1 MKKGIN
7 YIMYILIILVV
18 VVGAYFFLGNGSS
31 TNVEEKPKEELVI
44 EKNIIDLKV
53 GEEAKVG
60 ASVTNNSNATIK
72 YVSTNPSI
80 ATVDEIG
87 NIKAISNGTTYIIV
101 NYLSSNNDNYNKQ
114 CIVNVSGGIEIT
126 SISLPNG
133 ELLMKPN
140 DTYKLDV
147 TTEPNDVDK
156 SKLSY
161 IVNNS
166 NIITVSDG
174 TITAISEGI
183 AALRVTAK
191 ENINADIRVRVVNN
205 PEIVPGIYVMPEK
218 ITSVRSI
225 TLKVGEERK
234 INYSVEPVE
243 AYMQNVVWESS
254 NPNIATVTD
263 GTVNAISEGDSTITM
278 KTVNGISLTIYVTV
292 KPSTVEVE
300 SVKLTSPS
308 ALELKVGDSSQI
320 SYEVLPN
327 EATDKSVSFQSTNTA
342 VANVDTHGLIT
353 AVGEGSAV
361 IRITTSSGSKT
372 ADVMVNVKKK
382 SSSSSSGSGSSS
394 CSGTTRVG
402 NVNSSLLGS
411 PTDDGFDKCKRVS
424 QNLVPFIGGTNYGQ
438 DGYYVMHVGETLT
451 VNVKLPT
458 ICGRINRLTRTNHDG
473 QSGWSN
479 YVSQTSSP
487 KVNRNDPNTYVSGVD
502 GYTWK
507 ITANKKGCVILSQT
521 AQFDVT
527 SPSGRTG
534 NMKSMIRLHIKIED

>member
-7 YIMYILIILVV
+7 YVMYILIILVII
-18 VVGAYFFLGNGSS
+18 VGAYFFFGGSS
-31 TNVEEKPKEELVI
+31 STDGGEKKPKEELVI
-44 EKNIIDLKV
+44 ENNVIDLKV
-53 GEEAKVG
+53 GEETKVG
-60 ASVTNNSNATIK
+60 ASVTNNTNATIK

-80 ATVDEIG
+80 ATVDAGG

-101 NYLSSNNDNYNKQ
+101 NYVSSNNDNYNKQ

-133 ELLMKPN
+133 ELLMKPS

-147 TTEPNDVDK
+147 TTEPLDVDK

-166 NIITVSDG
+166 NIITASEDG
-174 TITAISEGI
+174 TITAVSEGI

-205 PEIVPGIYVMPEK
+205 PEIVSGIYIMPEK

-225 TLKVGEERK
+225 TLKVDEERK
-234 INYSVEPVE
+234 INYTVEPVDS
-243 AYMQNVVWESS
+243 YMKNVIWESS
-254 NPNIATVTD
+254 NPNVATVTD
-263 GTVNAISEGDSTITM
+263 GSVKAISEGDATITM
-278 KTVNGISLTIYVTV
+278 RTVNGITLTVYVTV

-300 SVKLTSPS
+300 SIKLTSES
-308 ALELKVGDSSQI
+308 AIELKVGDSSQI

-327 EATDKSVSFQSTNTA
+327 EATDKSVTFQSTNTS
-342 VANVDTHGLIT
+342 VANVDSNGLIT

-361 IRITTSSGSKT
+361 VRVTSSNGAKT

-382 SSSSSSGSGSSS
+382 SSSGGGGSS
-394 CSGTTRVG
+394 CSGTTHVG

-458 ICGRINRLTRTNHDG
+458 ICGRIDRLTRTNHDG

-507 ITANKKGCVILSQT
+507 ITANKKGCVIVSQT

>member
-7 YIMYILIILVV
+7 YVMYILIILVII
-18 VVGAYFFLGNGSS
+18 VGAYFFFGGSS
-31 TNVEEKPKEELVI
+31 STDGGEEKSKEELVI
-44 EKNIIDLKV
+44 EKNVIDLKV

-60 ASVTNNSNATIK
+60 ASVTNNTNATIK

-80 ATVDEIG
+80 ATVDAGG

-101 NYLSSNNDNYNKQ
+101 NYVSSNNDNYNKQ

-133 ELLMKPN
+133 ELLMKPS

-147 TTEPNDVDK
+147 TTEPLDVDK

-166 NIITVSDG
+166 NIITASEDG
-174 TITAISEGI
+174 TITAVSEGI

-191 ENINADIRVRVVNN
+191 ENVNADIRVRVVNN
-205 PEIVPGIYVMPEK
+205 PEIVSGIYIMPEK

-225 TLKVGEERK
+225 TLKVDEERK
-234 INYSVEPVE
+234 INYTVEP
-243 AYMQNVVWESS
+243 ADSYMKNVIWESS
-254 NPNIATVTD
+254 NPNVATVTD
-263 GTVNAISEGDSTITM
+263 GSVKALSEGDATITM
-278 KTVNGISLTIYVTV
+278 RTVNGITLTVYVTV

-300 SVKLTSPS
+300 SIKLTSES
-308 ALELKVGDSSQI
+308 AIELKVGDSSQI

-327 EATDKSVSFQSTNTA
+327 EATDKSVTFQSTNTS
-342 VANVDTHGLIT
+342 VANVDSNGLIT

-361 IRITTSSGSKT
+361 VRVTSSNGSKT

-382 SSSSSSGSGSSS
+382 SSSGGGGSS
-394 CSGTTRVG
+394 CSGTTHVG

-458 ICGRINRLTRTNHDG
+458 ICGRIDRLTRTNHDG

-507 ITANKKGCVILSQT
+507 ITANKKGCVIVSQT

>member
-7 YIMYILIILVV
+7 YVMYILIILVII
-18 VVGAYFFLGNGSS
+18 VGAYFFFGGSS
-31 TNVEEKPKEELVI
+31 STDGGEEKPKEELVI
-44 EKNIIDLKV
+44 ENNVIDLKV

-60 ASVTNNSNATIK
+60 ASVTNNTNATIK

-80 ATVDEIG
+80 ATVDAGG

-101 NYLSSNNDNYNKQ
+101 NYVSSNNDNYNKQ

-133 ELLMKPN
+133 ELLMKPS

-147 TTEPNDVDK
+147 TTEPLDVDK

-166 NIITVSDG
+166 NIITASEDG
-174 TITAISEGI
+174 TITAVSEGI

-205 PEIVPGIYVMPEK
+205 PEIVSGIYIMPEK

-225 TLKVGEERK
+225 TLKVDEERK
-234 INYSVEPVE
+234 INYTVEP
-243 AYMQNVVWESS
+243 ADSYMQNVIWESS
-254 NPNIATVTD
+254 NPNVATVTD
-263 GTVNAISEGDSTITM
+263 GSVKALSEGDATITM
-278 KTVNGISLTIYVTV
+278 RTVNGITLTVYVTV

-300 SVKLTSPS
+300 SIKLISES
-308 ALELKVGDSSQI
+308 AIELKVGDSSQI

-327 EATDKSVSFQSTNTA
+327 EATDKSVTFQSTNTS
-342 VANVDTHGLIT
+342 VANVDSNGLIT

-361 IRITTSSGSKT
+361 VRVTSSNGAKT

-382 SSSSSSGSGSSS
+382 SSSGGGGSS
-394 CSGTTRVG
+394 CSGTTHVG

-458 ICGRINRLTRTNHDG
+458 ICGRIDRLTRTNHDG

-507 ITANKKGCVILSQT
+507 ITANKKGCVIVSQT

>member
-7 YIMYILIILVV
+7 YVMYILIILVII
-18 VVGAYFFLGNGSS
+18 VGAYFFFGGSS
-31 TNVEEKPKEELVI
+31 STDGGEEKPKEELVI
-44 EKNIIDLKV
+44 ENNVIDLKV

-60 ASVTNNSNATIK
+60 ASVTNNTNATIK

-80 ATVDEIG
+80 ATVDAGG

-101 NYLSSNNDNYNKQ
+101 NYVSSNNDNYNKQ

-133 ELLMKPN
+133 ELLMKPS

-147 TTEPNDVDK
+147 TTEPLDVDK

-166 NIITVSDG
+166 NIITASEDG
-174 TITAISEGI
+174 TITAVSEGI

-205 PEIVPGIYVMPEK
+205 PEIVSGIYIMPEK

-225 TLKVGEERK
+225 TLKVDEERK
-234 INYSVEPVE
+234 INYTVEP
-243 AYMQNVVWESS
+243 ADSYMQNVIWESS
-254 NPNIATVTD
+254 NPNVATVTD
-263 GTVNAISEGDSTITM
+263 GSVKALSEGDATITM
-278 KTVNGISLTIYVTV
+278 RTVNGITLTVYVTV

-300 SVKLTSPS
+300 SIKLISES
-308 ALELKVGDSSQI
+308 AIELKVGDSSQI

-327 EATDKSVSFQSTNTA
+327 EATDKSVTFQSTNTS
-342 VANVDTHGLIT
+342 VANVDSNGLIT

-361 IRITTSSGSKT
+361 VRVTSSNVSKT

-382 SSSSSSGSGSSS
+382 SSSGGGGSS
-394 CSGTTRVG
+394 CSGTTHVG

-458 ICGRINRLTRTNHDG
+458 ICGRIDRLTRTNHDG

-507 ITANKKGCVILSQT
+507 ITANKKGCVIVSQT

>member
-7 YIMYILIILVV
+7 YVMYILIILVII
-18 VVGAYFFLGNGSS
+18 VGAYFFFEGSS
-31 TNVEEKPKEELVI
+31 STDGEEEKPKEELVI
-44 EKNIIDLKV
+44 ENNVIDLKV

-60 ASVTNNSNATIK
+60 ASVTNNTNATIK

-80 ATVDEIG
+80 ATVDVGG

-101 NYLSSNNDNYNKQ
+101 NYVSSNNDNYNKQ

-133 ELLMKPN
+133 ELLMKPS

-147 TTEPNDVDK
+147 TTEPLDVDK

-166 NIITVSDG
+166 NIITASEDG
-174 TITAISEGI
+174 TITAVSEGI

-205 PEIVPGIYVMPEK
+205 PEIISGIYIMPEK
-218 ITSVRSI
+218 ITSIRSI
-225 TLKVGEERK
+225 TLKVDEERK
-234 INYSVEPVE
+234 INYTVEPVDS
-243 AYMQNVVWESS
+243 YMKNVIWESS
-254 NPNIATVTD
+254 NPNVATVTD
-263 GTVNAISEGDSTITM
+263 GSVKALSEGDATITM
-278 KTVNGISLTIYVTV
+278 RTVNGITLTVYVTV

-300 SVKLTSPS
+300 SIKLTSES
-308 ALELKVGDSSQI
+308 AIELKVGDSSQI

-327 EATDKSVSFQSTNTA
+327 EATDKSVTFQSTNTS
-342 VANVDTHGLIT
+342 VANVDSNGLIT

-361 IRITTSSGSKT
+361 VRVTSSNGAKT

-382 SSSSSSGSGSSS
+382 SSSGGGGSS
-394 CSGTTRVG
+394 CSGTTHVG

-458 ICGRINRLTRTNHDG
+458 ICGRIDRLTRTNHDG

-507 ITANKKGCVILSQT
+507 ITANKKGCVIVSQT

>member
-7 YIMYILIILVV
+7 YVMYILIILVII
-18 VVGAYFFLGNGSS
+18 VGAYFFFGGSS
-31 TNVEEKPKEELVI
+31 STDGEEEKPKEDLVI
-44 EKNIIDLKV
+44 ENNVIDLKV

-60 ASVTNNSNATIK
+60 ASVTNNTNATIK

-80 ATVDEIG
+80 ATVDVGG

-101 NYLSSNNDNYNKQ
+101 NYVSSNNDNYNKQ

-133 ELLMKPN
+133 ELLMKPS

-147 TTEPNDVDK
+147 TTEPLDVDK

-166 NIITVSDG
+166 NIITASEDG
-174 TITAISEGI
+174 TITAVSEGI

-205 PEIVPGIYVMPEK
+205 PEIVSGIYIMPEK

-225 TLKVGEERK
+225 TLKVDEERK
-234 INYSVEPVE
+234 INYTVEPVDS
-243 AYMQNVVWESS
+243 YMKNVIWESS
-254 NPNIATVTD
+254 NPNVATVTD
-263 GTVNAISEGDSTITM
+263 GSVKALSEGDATITM
-278 KTVNGISLTIYVTV
+278 RTVNGITLTVYVTV

-300 SVKLTSPS
+300 SIKLTSES
-308 ALELKVGDSSQI
+308 AIELKVGDSSQI

-327 EATDKSVSFQSTNTA
+327 EATDKSVTFQSTNTS
-342 VANVDTHGLIT
+342 VANVDSNGLIT

-361 IRITTSSGSKT
+361 VRVTSSNGAKT

-382 SSSSSSGSGSSS
+382 SSSGGGGSS
-394 CSGTTRVG
+394 CSGTTHVG

-458 ICGRINRLTRTNHDG
+458 ICGRIDRLTRTNHDG

-507 ITANKKGCVILSQT
+507 ITANKKGCVIVSQT